1 MSPIINNYLIVPKK
15 FFSRFIMPYEI
26 LPMFL
31 FCQVGGE
38 SYVSKNI
45 LDTLLNEGTLNE
57 KYLVISVLHIRE
69 ESYINFSDI
78 SAVHFVNEFAL
89 QEFLSR
95 SYSNLEPSMLKLEVL
110 AKGVVDTQKKLDFI
124 EPEGLEKESIA
135 NSLRLGDALARILF
149 INISNEGEEFF
160 QKINFSSTYN
170 LTMCLFPSEFKSELE
185 KNIAY
190 SFFQICVKFNIDKGW
205 PQEKVIGEL
214 IEGGINKPLITEEY
228 NKWKKVVD
236 RLVEGE
242 FINVPFTDEGNIV
255 LRAMTLVLLNPTVK
269 SLELI
274 KESMGNDL
282 GVQVYRLSIIFASA
296 REGYSFLEN
305 NERETI
311 KHLRSQFRFYLFEIY
326 NFLCGDYSPQL
337 QEKNVSEEKNEDD
350 ISQLVPSVKELGDEP
365 WLEEISLFDGSLAYG
380 IKGVRALSGF
390 SLYIQEDKD
399 VLKFYI
405 IEFTEKGQNK
415 LTKSLLMKLLKIQAK
430 LIAELKFLID
440 EQGLYLAIPKTWL
453 YDSTLEDNL
462 KKIFL
467 ALEPLKLKR
476 KSR

>member
-110 AKGVVDTQKKLDFI
+110 AKGVVDTQKRLDFI

-205 PQEKVIGEL
+205 PQEKVIGEYERQNKDGKPVRWVVL
-214 IEGGINKPLITEEY
+214 KSGVLERYING
-228 NKWKKVVD
+228 NKYK
-236 RLVEGE
+236 GE
-242 FINVPFTDEGNIV
+242 D
-255 LRAMTLVLLNPTVK
+255 K
-269 SLELI
+269 W
-274 KESMGNDL
+274 
-282 GVQVYRLSIIFASA
+282 SIS
-296 REGYSFLEN
+296 REGKFHCEWEQSDIGVFIINQDVSLTLIAYITKKGK
-305 NERETI
+305 R
-311 KHLRSQFRFYLFEIY
+311 KDH
-326 NFLCGDYSPQL
+326 P
-337 QEKNVSEEKNEDD
+337 QEK
-350 ISQLVPSVKELGDEP
+350 Q
-365 WLEEISLFDGSLAYG
+365 
-380 IKGVRALSGF
+380 
-390 SLYIQEDKD
+390 
-399 VLKFYI
+399 
-405 IEFTEKGQNK
+405 FT
-415 LTKSLLMKLLKIQAK
+415 
-430 LIAELKFLID
+430 F
-440 EQGLYLAIPKTWL
+440 
-453 YDSTLEDNL
+453 
-462 KKIFL
+462 KKI
-467 ALEPLKLKR
+467 K
-476 KSR
+476 